1 MAKVKL
7 NPVLVQFRGKIGDLV
22 FKHYGD
28 EVVVSRNPDR
38 SGLRVSEAQLAQQ
51 ERFREATLYG
61 KMVMADP
68 EAKAKYDAVAQ
79 SMGMPVFALTI
90 ADYFNAPE
98 IKDVDLANYNGGS
111 GDEIGIMASDDFGV
125 TSVLVSLTDGADT
138 PIESGQAV
146 ETPPRS
152 GHWIYTA
159 TEAVASGTTV
169 RVAVTASDRPGGTG
183 NGQGEKT
190 V

>member
-90 ADYFNAPE
+90 ADYFNAALQNLF
-98 IKDVDLANYNGGS
+98 KSVQDSLMFGS
-111 GDEIGIMASDDFGV
+111 WFYERCLIPG
-125 TSVLVSLTDGADT
+125 LTCS
-138 PIESGQAV
+138 PQA
-146 ETPPRS
+146 
-152 GHWIYTA
+152 
-159 TEAVASGTTV
+159 
-169 RVAVTASDRPGGTG
+169 
-183 NGQGEKT
+183 
-190 V
+190 